1 MAAKF
6 HEHAPERMAER
17 GATRDEVVATVESGE
32 RFDAKHGRV
41 GFRKLVSTDRIVR
54 GRHCRNKEIEAIVKD
69 GDADLVI
76 TVIVRYS

>member
-1 MAAKF
+1 
-6 HEHAPERMAER
+6 MAER